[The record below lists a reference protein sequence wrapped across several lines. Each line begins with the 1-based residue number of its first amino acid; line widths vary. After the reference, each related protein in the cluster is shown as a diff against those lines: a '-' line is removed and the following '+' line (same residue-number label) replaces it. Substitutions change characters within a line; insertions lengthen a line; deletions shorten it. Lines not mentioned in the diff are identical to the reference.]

1 MQISLNHLLDPYYF
15 QLKSVFWFRKVA
27 LHNIKNRS
35 RCLFKVRDCAANK
48 FVTICSSR
56 ACIYWNVF
64 CFVKHKSSRTDV
76 ILLSCNLPSL
86 PSLISKPHWFINIYA
101 SLMGKNMYITRDDVS
116 GVNYESITDDIFTL
130 QSLYVINVEKWN
142 KNVSFVAHF
151 PTYPADLHASEVVVT
166 QIISNKLM
174 YVSPVYPLRH

>member
-1 MQISLNHLLDPYYF
+1 
-15 QLKSVFWFRKVA
+15 
-27 LHNIKNRS
+27 
-35 RCLFKVRDCAANK
+35 
-48 FVTICSSR
+48 
-56 ACIYWNVF
+56 
-64 CFVKHKSSRTDV
+64 
-76 ILLSCNLPSL
+76 
-86 PSLISKPHWFINIYA
+86 
-101 SLMGKNMYITRDDVS
+101 MYITRDDVS